1 MLCPFV
7 PRQCD
12 DMALS
17 SFVLKLDLKLL
28 QMYIG
33 IIQCTYNTVHV
44 AIMMIDRC
52 TYLMTV
58 WCVRVVV
65 VSCVPCVCRPIV
77 LHIK

>member
-33 IIQCTYNTVHV
+33 IIQCTYKTVQ
-44 AIMMIDRC
+44 
-52 TYLMTV
+52 
-58 WCVRVVV
+58 
-65 VSCVPCVCRPIV
+65 
-77 LHIK
+77 